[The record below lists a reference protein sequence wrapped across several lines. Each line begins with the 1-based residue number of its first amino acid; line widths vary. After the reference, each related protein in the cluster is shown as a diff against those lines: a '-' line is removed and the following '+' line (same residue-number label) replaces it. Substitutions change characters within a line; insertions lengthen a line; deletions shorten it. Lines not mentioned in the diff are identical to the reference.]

1 VISGRFKAVLGDLRW
16 NFRFLCVEKQFS
28 GVLQVLSGVE
38 VALVNLLSSSASF
51 KWFLGVLCDFCW

>member
-16 NFRFLCVEKQFS
+16 NFRFLCVENQFS

-38 VALVNLLSSSASF
+38 VALVKFLSSSAAF
-51 KWFLGVLCDFCW
+51 QEVFGCLM